1 MKGFTILE
9 LLVVMVLT
17 AAVSAMGM
25 ISFSRLKRQEDLF
38 AITAATVQMLEKARN
53 GSITGKNDLVWKVV
67 INADNLRLEDGQS
80 RVAETY
86 QLPAGY
92 SVSGPVAEIRFNRID
107 GRVETCPTGCV
118 FTVQEVAGNLTYQW
132 QILASG
138 AVEY

>member
-9 LLVVMVLT
+9 LLIVIGLT

-38 AITAATVQMLEKARN
+38 AIAANTVQMLDKARS
-53 GSITGKNDLVWKVV
+53 GSVTGRNEAAWKVV
-67 INADNLRLEDGQS
+67 VEADNLRLENDGGQ
-80 RVAETY
+80 VEETY
-86 QLPAGY
+86 RIPAGY
-92 SVSGPVAEIRFNRID
+92 GIAGPVGEIRFNRID
-107 GRVETCPTGCV
+107 GRVEACPTGCV
-118 FTVQEVAGNLTYQW
+118 FTVQEIGSNLTYQL